1 MKTYKPT
8 TADLDRKLDSK
19 ITEKFFANFMSNA
32 KWKKL
37 IDGLVE
43 NAELIKRINFRKV
56 LDEKI
61 GQLYISADLCYDF
74 DYWNIGFEG
83 MNSLNGWLLYKEIEW
98 ISFPTEFINDKNNV
112 ESQNIE
118 EIEKVLKKIGKFRIS
133 KDSNELKMN
142 CYG

>member
-1 MKTYKPT
+1 MKAYKPT

-19 ITEKFFANFMSNA
+19 IKEKFSANFMSNA

-37 IDGLVE
+37 IDELVD
-43 NAELIKRINFRKV
+43 NAELIKRINFRKI

-61 GQLYISADLCYDF
+61 GQLYITEDLCYDF
-74 DYWNIGFEG
+74 DYWNVGFEG

-98 ISFPTEFINDKNNV
+98 ISFPTEFIDDKNNID
-112 ESQNIE
+112 SQNIE
-118 EIEKVLKKIGKFRIS
+118 EIEKILKQIGNFRIS
-133 KDSNELKMN
+133 KDSSELKLI

>member
-19 ITEKFFANFMSNA
+19 IKEKFSANFMSNA

-56 LDEKI
+56 LDGKM
-61 GQLYISADLCYDF
+61 GQLYITADLCYDF

-98 ISFPTEFINDKNNV
+98 ISFPTEFLNKKNNV

-118 EIEKVLKKIGKFRIS
+118 EIEKVLKKIGEFRIS
-133 KDSNELKMN
+133 KNSNELKMN

>member
-19 ITEKFFANFMSNA
+19 IKEKFSANFMSNA

-56 LDEKI
+56 LDGRM
-61 GQLYISADLCYDF
+61 GQLYITADLCYDF

-83 MNSLNGWLLYKEIEW
+83 MNSFNDWLLYKEIEW
-98 ISFPTEFINDKNNV
+98 ISFPTEFLNNKNNV

-118 EIEKVLKKIGKFRIS
+118 EIEKVLKKIGEFRIS
-133 KDSNELKMN
+133 KNSNELKMN

>member
-1 MKTYKPT
+1 MKTYKPST
-8 TADLDRKLDSK
+8 TDLDRKLDSK
-19 ITEKFFANFMSNA
+19 IKEKFSANFMSNA

-43 NAELIKRINFRKV
+43 NAELIKRVNFKKI

-61 GQLYISADLCYDF
+61 GQLYITADLCYDF
-74 DYWNIGFEG
+74 DYWSNGFEG

-98 ISFPTEFINDKNNV
+98 ISFPSEFLDENNNLN
-112 ESQNIE
+112 SQNIA
-118 EIEKVLKKIGKFRIS
+118 EIEKILKQIGEFRIS
-133 KDSNELKMN
+133 KDSIELKLN